1 MLNDATFDSA
11 RQLHDYLQ
19 RPRIRQLSTVGE
31 IIQLDSEFYD
41 LDISVLENVIK
52 GLNKMPDDFVV
63 EWLSNYNGFTH
74 FNAFTHREYTHFYS
88 WFMLS
93 IISGFCKY
101 KFNLWATKLAWLKN
115 GYQLNDK
122 AKMGFVFHKF
132 AVLDRSESE
141 FVDEKQIASFGR
153 KISIVYN
160 VDEVHGGGVK
170 VNSETKNFDEKT
182 FWEGLKELNVEI
194 NYSEV
199 ERAYYSL
206 SDDCICMPDRRLF
219 PMNKHGRN
227 SFFATLLH
235 ELVHWTGHE
244 SRCKRDFS
252 SNDYARAFEELI
264 AELGAAFLCSRFG
277 ITRTPRKESIQYI
290 ANWLNSFEENEWIKI
305 LEKAAIAANKA
316 SNYIYSSFP
325 PKR

>member
-1 MLNDATFDSA
+1 
-11 RQLHDYLQ
+11 
-19 RPRIRQLSTVGE
+19 
-31 IIQLDSEFYD
+31 
-41 LDISVLENVIK
+41 
-52 GLNKMPDDFVV
+52 
-63 EWLSNYNGFTH
+63 
-74 FNAFTHREYTHFYS
+74 
-88 WFMLS
+88 
-93 IISGFCKY
+93 
-101 KFNLWATKLAWLKN
+101 
-115 GYQLNDK
+115 
-122 AKMGFVFHKF
+122 
-132 AVLDRSESE
+132 
-141 FVDEKQIASFGR
+141 
-153 KISIVYN
+153 
-160 VDEVHGGGVK
+160 
-170 VNSETKNFDEKT
+170 
-182 FWEGLKELNVEI
+182 
-194 NYSEV
+194 
-199 ERAYYSL
+199 
-206 SDDCICMPDRRLF
+206 
-219 PMNKHGRN
+219 MNKHGRN